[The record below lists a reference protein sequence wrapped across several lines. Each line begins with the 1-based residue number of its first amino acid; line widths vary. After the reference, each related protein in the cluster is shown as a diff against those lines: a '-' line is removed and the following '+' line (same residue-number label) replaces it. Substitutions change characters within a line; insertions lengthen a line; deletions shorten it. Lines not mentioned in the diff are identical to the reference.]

1 MSGAC
6 DNFILEDQSCEWF
19 ELVQYVESFDMGINF
34 LEGPPGPPGPAGE
47 AIFIPSVSEDGW
59 ISWTNTAGLPN
70 PDPVYIKGPPGG
82 GGSGDYDDLT
92 DKPSINGVTL
102 SGNKTTAE
110 LLISFSAA
118 DVGLGNV
125 ANERQYSAQNPPPY
139 PVTSVAGKTGAVDLL
154 PSDVGLGNVANERQ
168 YSAQNPPPYPVT
180 SVAGKTGAVDLLPSD
195 VGLGNVA
202 NERQYSSQNPPPYPV
217 TSVAGKTGAV
227 GLLPS
232 DVGLGNV
239 ANERQYSAENPPPY
253 PVTSVNGQTGA
264 VVVSVPVQSVNGKT
278 GTVVLDA
285 TDVGALPDDYTPP
298 VTSVNGQ
305 TGAVVIETPSDIF
318 NKELSS
324 RCFGKGLS
332 SSTIDFILYL
342 PYIDVPYNI
351 AFTNNEV
358 NVADIGPSTVSIIHA
373 KDTMCVYFRVSASGV
388 TTNSIYVA
396 GATFTL
402 TKV

>member
-110 LLISFSAA
+110 LQISFTAA

-125 ANERQYSAQNPPPY
+125 ANERQYSA
-139 PVTSVAGKTGAVDLL
+139 
-154 PSDVGLGNVANERQ
+154 
-168 YSAQNPPPYPVT
+168 
-180 SVAGKTGAVDLLPSD
+180 
-195 VGLGNVA
+195 
-202 NERQYSSQNPPPYPV
+202 QNPPPYPV

-239 ANERQYSAENPPPY
+239 ANERQYSAQNPPPY
-253 PVTSVNGQTGA
+253 PVTSVNGKTGD
-264 VVVSVPVQSVNGKT
+264 VDLPITPTWYYEERSVTSNGDNSYNYTVNGDGWIIATIYIRSDATSDT
-278 GTVVLDA
+278 GTCICGVYQVPIAEGAEYARGWSTVRLQTA
-285 TDVGALPDDYTPP
+285 QAVEIGTEAVG
-298 VTSVNGQ
+298 
-305 TGAVVIETPSDIF
+305 IF
-318 NKELSS
+318 KANSGDTVSLLGRCTKDGTKRIRYSIM
-324 RCFGKGLS
+324 CFG
-332 SSTIDFILYL
+332 
-342 PYIDVPYNI
+342 
-351 AFTNNEV
+351 
-358 NVADIGPSTVSIIHA
+358 
-373 KDTMCVYFRVSASGV
+373 C
-388 TTNSIYVA
+388 
-396 GATFTL
+396 TL
-402 TKV
+402 TAQ

>member
-102 SGNKTTAE
+102 SGNKTTAD
-110 LLISFSAA
+110 LLIAFTAA
-118 DVGLGNV
+118 
-125 ANERQYSAQNPPPY
+125 
-139 PVTSVAGKTGAVDLL
+139 
-154 PSDVGLGNVANERQ
+154 DVGLGNVANERQ

-217 TSVAGKTGAV
+217 TSVDGKAGAV
-227 GLLPS
+227 SVLPIGGTAGQVLKKASATDYDVEWGDESGGGSSDYADLTNKPSINGVTLSGNKTAEDLGL
-232 DVGLGNV
+232 VEVIGV
-239 ANERQYSAENPPPY
+239 ATAFAIPAEGASVSYNLAGITAEHELARWNFSTSAENDPP
-253 PVTSVNGQTGA
+253 A
-264 VVVSVPVQSVNGKT
+264 
-278 GTVVLDA
+278 
-285 TDVGALPDDYTPP
+285 ALEWTTYA
-298 VTSVNGQ
+298 GY
-305 TGAVVIETPSDIF
+305 F
-318 NKELSS
+318 
-324 RCFGKGLS
+324 
-332 SSTIDFILYL
+332 TI
-342 PYIDVPYNI
+342 
-351 AFTNNEV
+351 TNN
-358 NVADIGPSTVSIIHA
+358 G
-373 KDTMCVYFRVSASGV
+373 G
-388 TTNSIYVA
+388 TTSESMRPVFELPTKKA
-396 GATFTL
+396 ATTR
-402 TKV
+402 

>member
-34 LEGPPGPPGPAGE
+34 LEGKPGPPGPAGE

-102 SGNKTTAE
+102 SGNKTTAD
-110 LLISFSAA
+110 LLIAFTAA

-125 ANERQYSAQNPPPY
+125 ANERQYSA
-139 PVTSVAGKTGAVDLL
+139 
-154 PSDVGLGNVANERQ
+154 
-168 YSAQNPPPYPVT
+168 
-180 SVAGKTGAVDLLPSD
+180 
-195 VGLGNVA
+195 
-202 NERQYSSQNPPPYPV
+202 QNPPPYPV

-239 ANERQYSAENPPPY
+239 ANERQYSSQNPPPY
-253 PVTSVNGQTGA
+253 PVTSVNGKTGA
-264 VVVSVPVQSVNGKT
+264 VKLN
-278 GTVVLDA
+278 A
-285 TDVGALPDDYTPP
+285 ADVGALGKDGILIPDTAFAIPAEGASVSYSMDGFTKDHMLVLWNFSSSAENQPP
-298 VTSVNGQ
+298 VDLRWDAYNGYFTITNEGGTTSESIQPVF
-305 TGAVVIETPSDIF
+305 V
-318 NKELSS
+318 
-324 RCFGKGLS
+324 
-332 SSTIDFILYL
+332 L
-342 PYIDVPYNI
+342 PTAKAII
-351 AFTNNEV
+351 A
-358 NVADIGPSTVSIIHA
+358 
-373 KDTMCVYFRVSASGV
+373 R
-388 TTNSIYVA
+388 
-396 GATFTL
+396 
-402 TKV
+402 

>member
-19 ELVQYVESFDMGINF
+19 DLIQYIESFDMGVNF

-139 PVTSVAGKTGAVDLL
+139 PVTSVAGKVGAISLL

-180 SVAGKTGAVDLLPSD
+180 SVNGMTGDVVISGGGAVD
-195 VGLGNVA
+195 
-202 NERQYSSQNPPPYPV
+202 
-217 TSVAGKTGAV
+217 
-227 GLLPS
+227 
-232 DVGLGNV
+232 
-239 ANERQYSAENPPPY
+239 
-253 PVTSVNGQTGA
+253 SVNGQ
-264 VVVSVPVQSVNGKT
+264 T

-285 TDVGALPDDYTPP
+285 ADVGALPATTVIPDSTSDLINDSGFVNAAGAAAAAIPTVIADNSYISGSPYEADKTYT
-298 VTSVNGQ
+298 VSGNGVVVVYASTYSDKSNDTGTFTAEIYHNGTLIFASGTRLSSANAWEYGQAASCAISVSNGDSIRVYLRNSK
-305 TGAVVIETPSDIF
+305 TGTPSVF
-318 NKELSS
+318 RRFL
-324 RCFGKGLS
+324 CFGC
-332 SSTIDFILYL
+332 
-342 PYIDVPYNI
+342 
-351 AFTNNEV
+351 
-358 NVADIGPSTVSIIHA
+358 TV
-373 KDTMCVYFRVSASGV
+373 
-388 TTNSIYVA
+388 
-396 GATFTL
+396 L
-402 TKV
+402 

>member
-118 DVGLGNV
+118 
-125 ANERQYSAQNPPPY
+125 
-139 PVTSVAGKTGAVDLL
+139 
-154 PSDVGLGNVANERQ
+154 
-168 YSAQNPPPYPVT
+168 
-180 SVAGKTGAVDLLPSD
+180 
-195 VGLGNVA
+195 
-202 NERQYSSQNPPPYPV
+202 
-217 TSVAGKTGAV
+217 
-227 GLLPS
+227 

>member
-70 PDPVYIKGPPGG
+70 PEPVYIKGPPGG

-110 LLISFSAA
+110 LLISFTAA
-118 DVGLGNV
+118 
-125 ANERQYSAQNPPPY
+125 
-139 PVTSVAGKTGAVDLL
+139 
-154 PSDVGLGNVANERQ
+154 DVGLGNVANERQ

-217 TSVAGKTGAV
+217 TRVDGKTGAV
-227 GLLPS
+227 SVLPIGGSAGQVLKKASATDYDVEWDDESGGGSGDYADLTNKPSINGVTLSGNKTAEDLSLVEVIGVAAAFAIPAEGSSVSYNLAGLTADHELS
-232 DVGLGNV
+232 RWNFST
-239 ANERQYSAENPPPY
+239 SAENDPPAKLRWTTY
-253 PVTSVNGQTGA
+253 AG
-264 VVVSVPVQSVNGKT
+264 
-278 GTVVLDA
+278 
-285 TDVGALPDDYTPP
+285 Y
-298 VTSVNGQ
+298 
-305 TGAVVIETPSDIF
+305 F
-318 NKELSS
+318 
-324 RCFGKGLS
+324 
-332 SSTIDFILYL
+332 TI
-342 PYIDVPYNI
+342 
-351 AFTNNEV
+351 TNN
-358 NVADIGPSTVSIIHA
+358 G
-373 KDTMCVYFRVSASGV
+373 G
-388 TTNSIYVA
+388 TTSESMRPVFELPTKKA
-396 GATFTL
+396 ATTR
-402 TKV
+402 

>member
-102 SGNKTTAE
+102 SGNKTTAD
-110 LLISFSAA
+110 LLIAFTAA
-118 DVGLGNV
+118 
-125 ANERQYSAQNPPPY
+125 
-139 PVTSVAGKTGAVDLL
+139 
-154 PSDVGLGNVANERQ
+154 DVGLGNVANERQ

-217 TSVAGKTGAV
+217 TSVDGKAGAV
-227 GLLPS
+227 SVLPIGGTAGQVLKKASATDYDVEWGDESGGGSSDYADLTNKPSINGVTLAGNKTAEDLGLVEVIGVATAFAIPAEGSSVSYNLA
-232 DVGLGNV
+232 GLTADHELSRWNFST
-239 ANERQYSAENPPPY
+239 SAENDPPAKLMWTTY
-253 PVTSVNGQTGA
+253 AG
-264 VVVSVPVQSVNGKT
+264 
-278 GTVVLDA
+278 
-285 TDVGALPDDYTPP
+285 Y
-298 VTSVNGQ
+298 
-305 TGAVVIETPSDIF
+305 F
-318 NKELSS
+318 
-324 RCFGKGLS
+324 
-332 SSTIDFILYL
+332 TI
-342 PYIDVPYNI
+342 
-351 AFTNNEV
+351 TNN
-358 NVADIGPSTVSIIHA
+358 G
-373 KDTMCVYFRVSASGV
+373 G
-388 TTNSIYVA
+388 TTSESMRPVFELPTKKA
-396 GATFTL
+396 ATTR
-402 TKV
+402 

>member
-82 GGSGDYDDLT
+82 GGTGDYDDLT

-139 PVTSVAGKTGAVDLL
+139 PVTSVDGMTGAVQLTIPDSTSDLTND
-154 PSDVGLGNVANERQ
+154 SGFITA
-168 YSAQNPPPYPVT
+168 AQ
-180 SVAGKTGAVDLLPSD
+180 AA
-195 VGLGNVA
+195 A
-202 NERQYSSQNPPPYPV
+202 
-217 TSVAGKTGAV
+217 AA
-227 GLLPS
+227 
-232 DVGLGNV
+232 
-239 ANERQYSAENPPPY
+239 
-253 PVTSVNGQTGA
+253 
-264 VVVSVPVQSVNGKT
+264 PVQ
-278 GTVVLDA
+278 
-285 TDVGALPDDYTPP
+285 
-298 VTSVNGQ
+298 SVNGQ
-305 TGAVVIETPSDIF
+305 TGAVVIPTTPTWYYE
-318 NKELSS
+318 ELSVS
-324 RCFGKGLS
+324 GNGDNNYYYTVNGDGWIIATIYVRSDSTNDYGSAIAGVYQTSISDGTEHARGWAGTRTDTASNNEIGAEAVGAFKANSGDTVSLLAKCTKNGTKRIRYSIMCFG
-332 SSTIDFILYL
+332 
-342 PYIDVPYNI
+342 
-351 AFTNNEV
+351 
-358 NVADIGPSTVSIIHA
+358 
-373 KDTMCVYFRVSASGV
+373 C
-388 TTNSIYVA
+388 
-396 GATFTL
+396 TL
-402 TKV
+402 TAQ

>member
-125 ANERQYSAQNPPPY
+125 ANERQYSSQNPPPY
-139 PVTSVAGKTGAVDLL
+139 PVTSVAGKTGAVGLL

-217 TSVAGKTGAV
+217 TSVDGKAGAV
-227 GLLPS
+227 SVLPIGGTAGQVLKKASATDYDVEWGDESGGGSSDYADLTNKPSINGVTLSGNKTAEDLGL
-232 DVGLGNV
+232 VEVIGV
-239 ANERQYSAENPPPY
+239 ATAFAIPAEGASVSYNLAGITAEHELARWNFSTSAENDPP
-253 PVTSVNGQTGA
+253 A
-264 VVVSVPVQSVNGKT
+264 
-278 GTVVLDA
+278 
-285 TDVGALPDDYTPP
+285 ALEWTTYA
-298 VTSVNGQ
+298 GY
-305 TGAVVIETPSDIF
+305 F
-318 NKELSS
+318 
-324 RCFGKGLS
+324 
-332 SSTIDFILYL
+332 TI
-342 PYIDVPYNI
+342 
-351 AFTNNEV
+351 TNN
-358 NVADIGPSTVSIIHA
+358 G
-373 KDTMCVYFRVSASGV
+373 G
-388 TTNSIYVA
+388 TTSESMRPVFELPTKKA
-396 GATFTL
+396 ATTR
-402 TKV
+402 

>member
-34 LEGPPGPPGPAGE
+34 LEGKPGPPGPAGE

-59 ISWTNTAGLPN
+59 IFWTNTAGLPN

-110 LLISFSAA
+110 LQISFTAA

-125 ANERQYSAQNPPPY
+125 ANERQYSA
-139 PVTSVAGKTGAVDLL
+139 
-154 PSDVGLGNVANERQ
+154 
-168 YSAQNPPPYPVT
+168 
-180 SVAGKTGAVDLLPSD
+180 
-195 VGLGNVA
+195 
-202 NERQYSSQNPPPYPV
+202 QNPPPYPV

-239 ANERQYSAENPPPY
+239 ANERQYSAQNPPPY
-253 PVTSVNGQTGA
+253 PVTSVNGKTGD
-264 VVVSVPVQSVNGKT
+264 VDLPITPTWYYEERSVTSNGDNSYNYTVNGDGWIIATIYIRSDATSDT
-278 GTVVLDA
+278 GTCICGVYQVPIAEGAEYARGWSTVRLQTA
-285 TDVGALPDDYTPP
+285 QAVEIGTEAVG
-298 VTSVNGQ
+298 
-305 TGAVVIETPSDIF
+305 IF
-318 NKELSS
+318 KANSGDTVSLLGRCTKDGTKRIRYSIM
-324 RCFGKGLS
+324 CFG
-332 SSTIDFILYL
+332 
-342 PYIDVPYNI
+342 
-351 AFTNNEV
+351 
-358 NVADIGPSTVSIIHA
+358 
-373 KDTMCVYFRVSASGV
+373 C
-388 TTNSIYVA
+388 
-396 GATFTL
+396 TL
-402 TKV
+402 TAQ

>member
-19 ELVQYVESFDMGINF
+19 ELIQFVESFDMGINF

-82 GGSGDYDDLT
+82 GGSGDYADLT
-92 DKPSINGVTL
+92 NKPSINGVTL

-139 PVTSVAGKTGAVDLL
+139 PVTSVAGKTGAVALL

-180 SVAGKTGAVDLLPSD
+180 SVNGQAGAVQLIIPDSTSDLTNDS
-195 VGLGNVA
+195 GFITA
-202 NERQYSSQNPPPYPV
+202 SQAAAAAPV
-217 TSVAGKTGAV
+217 
-227 GLLPS
+227 
-232 DVGLGNV
+232 
-239 ANERQYSAENPPPY
+239 Q
-253 PVTSVNGQTGA
+253 SVNGQTGN
-264 VVVSVPVQSVNGKT
+264 VLVDVPTFHTLRYQFTNLAQYTDNVYYLSIPTAMDIAGVPA
-278 GTVVLDA
+278 DA
-285 TDVGALPDDYTPP
+285 TVIGMLPEGW
-298 VTSVNGQ
+298 SGLGQ
-305 TGAVVIETPSDIF
+305 TFGLARNGSRGIYVLHTPNF
-318 NKELSS
+318 NITAAS
-324 RCFGKGLS
+324 
-332 SSTIDFILYL
+332 
-342 PYIDVPYNI
+342 YIV
-351 AFTNNEV
+351 
-358 NVADIGPSTVSIIHA
+358 
-373 KDTMCVYFRVSASGV
+373 VYFYYY
-388 TTNSIYVA
+388 T
-396 GATFTL
+396 
-402 TKV
+402 

>member
-139 PVTSVAGKTGAVDLL
+139 PVTRVDGKTGAVSVLPIGGTSGQVLKKASATDYDVEWDDESGGGSGDYADLTNK
-154 PSDVGLGNVANERQ
+154 PSINGVTLSGNKTAEDLGLVEVIGVAAAFAIPA
-168 YSAQNPPPYPVT
+168 SGA
-180 SVAGKTGAVDLLPSD
+180 SVSYNLAGLTADHELSRW
-195 VGLGNVA
+195 NF
-202 NERQYSSQNPPPYPV
+202 S
-217 TSVAGKTGAV
+217 T
-227 GLLPS
+227 
-232 DVGLGNV
+232 
-239 ANERQYSAENPPPY
+239 SAENDPPADLEWTTY
-253 PVTSVNGQTGA
+253 AG
-264 VVVSVPVQSVNGKT
+264 
-278 GTVVLDA
+278 
-285 TDVGALPDDYTPP
+285 Y
-298 VTSVNGQ
+298 
-305 TGAVVIETPSDIF
+305 F
-318 NKELSS
+318 
-324 RCFGKGLS
+324 
-332 SSTIDFILYL
+332 TI
-342 PYIDVPYNI
+342 
-351 AFTNNEV
+351 TNN
-358 NVADIGPSTVSIIHA
+358 G
-373 KDTMCVYFRVSASGV
+373 G
-388 TTNSIYVA
+388 TTSESMRPVFELPTKKA
-396 GATFTL
+396 ATTR
-402 TKV
+402 

>member
-47 AIFIPSVSEDGW
+47 AIFIPFVSQDGW

-102 SGNKTTAE
+102 SGNKTTAD
-110 LLISFSAA
+110 LLIAFSAA

-139 PVTSVAGKTGAVDLL
+139 PVTSVAGKVGAISLL

-180 SVAGKTGAVDLLPSD
+180 SVNDQTGAVQLSIPDSTSDLTNDS
-195 VGLGNVA
+195 GFITA
-202 NERQYSSQNPPPYPV
+202 SQAAAAAPV
-217 TSVAGKTGAV
+217 K
-227 GLLPS
+227 
-232 DVGLGNV
+232 
-239 ANERQYSAENPPPY
+239 
-253 PVTSVNGQTGA
+253 SVNGQMGD
-264 VVVSVPVQSVNGKT
+264 VSVYVPTFHALLYTFTNLAQYSDNVYYISIPTALDIAGIPA
-278 GTVVLDA
+278 DA
-285 TDVGALPDDYTPP
+285 TVIGMLPEGW
-298 VTSVNGQ
+298 SGLGQ
-305 TGAVVIETPSDIF
+305 TF
-318 NKELSS
+318 
-324 RCFGKGLS
+324 GLS
-332 SSTIDFILYL
+332 RNGSRGIYVLHQPNFTITSAS
-342 PYIDVPYNI
+342 YI
-351 AFTNNEV
+351 
-358 NVADIGPSTVSIIHA
+358 
-373 KDTMCVYFRVSASGV
+373 KVYFYYY
-388 TTNSIYVA
+388 T
-396 GATFTL
+396 
-402 TKV
+402 

>member
-110 LLISFSAA
+110 LQISFTAA

-125 ANERQYSAQNPPPY
+125 ANERQYSA
-139 PVTSVAGKTGAVDLL
+139 
-154 PSDVGLGNVANERQ
+154 
-168 YSAQNPPPYPVT
+168 
-180 SVAGKTGAVDLLPSD
+180 
-195 VGLGNVA
+195 
-202 NERQYSSQNPPPYPV
+202 QNPPPYPV

-239 ANERQYSAENPPPY
+239 ANERQYSAQNPPPYPVTSVAGKTGAVGLLPSDVGLGNVANERQYSAQNPPPY
-253 PVTSVNGQTGA
+253 PVTSVNGKTGD
-264 VVVSVPVQSVNGKT
+264 VDLPITPTWYYEERSVTSNGDNSYNYTVNGDGWIIATIYIRSDATSDT
-278 GTVVLDA
+278 GTCICGVYQVPIAEGAEYARGWSTVRLQTA
-285 TDVGALPDDYTPP
+285 QAVEIGTEAVG
-298 VTSVNGQ
+298 
-305 TGAVVIETPSDIF
+305 IF
-318 NKELSS
+318 KANSGDTVSLLGRCTKDGTKRIRYSIM
-324 RCFGKGLS
+324 CFG
-332 SSTIDFILYL
+332 
-342 PYIDVPYNI
+342 
-351 AFTNNEV
+351 
-358 NVADIGPSTVSIIHA
+358 
-373 KDTMCVYFRVSASGV
+373 C
-388 TTNSIYVA
+388 
-396 GATFTL
+396 TL
-402 TKV
+402 TAQ

>member
-34 LEGPPGPPGPAGE
+34 LEGKPGPPGPAGE

-110 LLISFSAA
+110 LQISFTAA

-139 PVTSVAGKTGAVDLL
+139 PVTSVAGKTGAV
-154 PSDVGLGNVANERQ
+154 
-168 YSAQNPPPYPVT
+168 
-180 SVAGKTGAVDLLPSD
+180 
-195 VGLGNVA
+195 
-202 NERQYSSQNPPPYPV
+202 
-217 TSVAGKTGAV
+217 

-232 DVGLGNV
+232 DVGLGDV

-253 PVTSVNGQTGA
+253 PVTSVNGKTGD
-264 VVVSVPVQSVNGKT
+264 VDLPITPTWYYEERSVTSNGDNSYNYTVNGDGWIIATIYIRSDATSDT
-278 GTVVLDA
+278 GTCICGVYQVPIAEGAEYARGWSTVRLQTA
-285 TDVGALPDDYTPP
+285 QAVEIGTEAVG
-298 VTSVNGQ
+298 
-305 TGAVVIETPSDIF
+305 IF
-318 NKELSS
+318 KANSGDTVSLLGRCTKDGTKRIRYSIM
-324 RCFGKGLS
+324 CFG
-332 SSTIDFILYL
+332 
-342 PYIDVPYNI
+342 
-351 AFTNNEV
+351 
-358 NVADIGPSTVSIIHA
+358 
-373 KDTMCVYFRVSASGV
+373 C
-388 TTNSIYVA
+388 
-396 GATFTL
+396 TL
-402 TKV
+402 TAQ

>member
-102 SGNKTTAE
+102 SGNKTTAD
-110 LLISFSAA
+110 LLIAFTAA

-139 PVTSVAGKTGAVDLL
+139 PVTSVAGKVGAISLL

-168 YSAQNPPPYPVT
+168 YSAQNPPPYPVA
-180 SVAGKTGAVDLLPSD
+180 SVAGKTGAVELLPSD
-195 VGLGNVA
+195 VGLGYVA

-227 GLLPS
+227 
-232 DVGLGNV
+232 D
-239 ANERQYSAENPPPY
+239 
-253 PVTSVNGQTGA
+253 
-264 VVVSVPVQSVNGKT
+264 
-278 GTVVLDA
+278 LDA
-285 TDVGALPDDYTPP
+285 ADVGALPNTASIIKLTVDVPF
-298 VTSVNGQ
+298 SCGANGNFS
-305 TGAVVIETPSDIF
+305 TDLGAVIDSATPAGFHFLAIAGYQLNYSRVLIINMGYEPGNRFSFYISSLNDVAISATATVDVIF
-318 NKELSS
+318 AN
-324 RCFGKGLS
+324 F
-332 SSTIDFILYL
+332 
-342 PYIDVPYNI
+342 
-351 AFTNNEV
+351 
-358 NVADIGPSTVSIIHA
+358 
-373 KDTMCVYFRVSASGV
+373 
-388 TTNSIYVA
+388 
-396 GATFTL
+396 
-402 TKV
+402 

>member
-125 ANERQYSAQNPPPY
+125 ANERQYSSQNPPPY
-139 PVTSVAGKTGAVDLL
+139 PVTSVAGKTGAV
-154 PSDVGLGNVANERQ
+154 
-168 YSAQNPPPYPVT
+168 
-180 SVAGKTGAVDLLPSD
+180 
-195 VGLGNVA
+195 
-202 NERQYSSQNPPPYPV
+202 
-217 TSVAGKTGAV
+217 KTGAV

-253 PVTSVNGQTGA
+253 PVTSVNGQTGD
-264 VVVSVPVQSVNGKT
+264 VDLPITPTWYYEERSVSGSGDNYYNYTVNGDGWILAT
-278 GTVVLDA
+278 IYVRSDTTNDYGSAIVGVYQTPVSSGTEYARGWSMARTQSPDGTELGA
-285 TDVGALPDDYTPP
+285 EAVGAFIANSGDTVSLLAKCTK
-298 VTSVNGQ
+298 NG
-305 TGAVVIETPSDIF
+305 TKRIRFSIM
-318 NKELSS
+318 
-324 RCFGKGLS
+324 CFG
-332 SSTIDFILYL
+332 
-342 PYIDVPYNI
+342 
-351 AFTNNEV
+351 
-358 NVADIGPSTVSIIHA
+358 
-373 KDTMCVYFRVSASGV
+373 C
-388 TTNSIYVA
+388 
-396 GATFTL
+396 TL
-402 TKV
+402 TAQ

>member
-125 ANERQYSAQNPPPY
+125 ANERQYS
-139 PVTSVAGKTGAVDLL
+139 
-154 PSDVGLGNVANERQ
+154 
-168 YSAQNPPPYPVT
+168 
-180 SVAGKTGAVDLLPSD
+180 
-195 VGLGNVA
+195 
-202 NERQYSSQNPPPYPV
+202 SQNPPPYPV
-217 TSVAGKTGAV
+217 TRVDGKAGAV
-227 GLLPS
+227 SILPIGGSAGQVLKKASETDYDVEWGDESGGGSGDYADLTNKPSINGVTLSGNKTAEDLGLVEVIGVAAAFAIPAEGSSVSYNLA
-232 DVGLGNV
+232 GLTADHELSRWNFST
-239 ANERQYSAENPPPY
+239 SAENDPPAKLMWTTY
-253 PVTSVNGQTGA
+253 AG
-264 VVVSVPVQSVNGKT
+264 
-278 GTVVLDA
+278 
-285 TDVGALPDDYTPP
+285 Y
-298 VTSVNGQ
+298 
-305 TGAVVIETPSDIF
+305 F
-318 NKELSS
+318 
-324 RCFGKGLS
+324 
-332 SSTIDFILYL
+332 TI
-342 PYIDVPYNI
+342 
-351 AFTNNEV
+351 TNN
-358 NVADIGPSTVSIIHA
+358 G
-373 KDTMCVYFRVSASGV
+373 G
-388 TTNSIYVA
+388 TTSESMRPVFELPTKKA
-396 GATFTL
+396 ATTR
-402 TKV
+402 

>member
-125 ANERQYSAQNPPPY
+125 ANERQYS
-139 PVTSVAGKTGAVDLL
+139 
-154 PSDVGLGNVANERQ
+154 
-168 YSAQNPPPYPVT
+168 
-180 SVAGKTGAVDLLPSD
+180 
-195 VGLGNVA
+195 
-202 NERQYSSQNPPPYPV
+202 SQNPPPYPV

-253 PVTSVNGQTGA
+253 PVTSVNGQTGD
-264 VVVSVPVQSVNGKT
+264 VDLPITPTWYYEERSVSGSGDNYYNYTVNGDGWILAT
-278 GTVVLDA
+278 IYVRSDTTNDYGSAIVGVYQTPVSSGTEYARGWSMARTQSPDGTELGA
-285 TDVGALPDDYTPP
+285 EAVGAFIANSGDTVSLLAKCTK
-298 VTSVNGQ
+298 NG
-305 TGAVVIETPSDIF
+305 TKRIRFSIM
-318 NKELSS
+318 
-324 RCFGKGLS
+324 CFG
-332 SSTIDFILYL
+332 
-342 PYIDVPYNI
+342 
-351 AFTNNEV
+351 
-358 NVADIGPSTVSIIHA
+358 
-373 KDTMCVYFRVSASGV
+373 C
-388 TTNSIYVA
+388 
-396 GATFTL
+396 TL
-402 TKV
+402 TAQ

>member
-102 SGNKTTAE
+102 SGN
-110 LLISFSAA
+110 
-118 DVGLGNV
+118 
-125 ANERQYSAQNPPPY
+125 
-139 PVTSVAGKTGAVDLL
+139 
-154 PSDVGLGNVANERQ
+154 GLGNVANERQ

-217 TSVAGKTGAV
+217 TSVDGKAGAV
-227 GLLPS
+227 SVLPIGGTAGDGLRRRVGRRERRRIQRLRGSDEQAVDQRRHARRKQDRRGSRSGGGDRCSHGLRDPSRRLVRFLQSRRPHRRPRAQPLELFHKRRERSAGEADVDNLCGLLHDHEQRRH
-232 DVGLGNV
+232 DV
-239 ANERQYSAENPPPY
+239 
-253 PVTSVNGQTGA
+253 
-264 VVVSVPVQSVNGKT
+264 
-278 GTVVLDA
+278 
-285 TDVGALPDDYTPP
+285 
-298 VTSVNGQ
+298 
-305 TGAVVIETPSDIF
+305 
-318 NKELSS
+318 
-324 RCFGKGLS
+324 
-332 SSTIDFILYL
+332 
-342 PYIDVPYNI
+342 
-351 AFTNNEV
+351 
-358 NVADIGPSTVSIIHA
+358 
-373 KDTMCVYFRVSASGV
+373 
-388 TTNSIYVA
+388 
-396 GATFTL
+396 
-402 TKV
+402 

>member
-82 GGSGDYDDLT
+82 GGTGDYDDLT

-139 PVTSVAGKTGAVDLL
+139 PVTSVDGMTGAVQLTIPDSTSDLTND
-154 PSDVGLGNVANERQ
+154 SGFITA
-168 YSAQNPPPYPVT
+168 AQ
-180 SVAGKTGAVDLLPSD
+180 AA
-195 VGLGNVA
+195 A
-202 NERQYSSQNPPPYPV
+202 
-217 TSVAGKTGAV
+217 AA
-227 GLLPS
+227 
-232 DVGLGNV
+232 
-239 ANERQYSAENPPPY
+239 
-253 PVTSVNGQTGA
+253 
-264 VVVSVPVQSVNGKT
+264 PVQSVNGMT
-278 GTVVLDA
+278 GSVQLTI
-285 TDVGALPDDYTPP
+285 PDSTSDLTNDSGFITAAQAAAAAP
-298 VTSVNGQ
+298 VQSVNGQ
-305 TGAVVIETPSDIF
+305 TGAVVIPTTPTWYYE
-318 NKELSS
+318 ELSVS
-324 RCFGKGLS
+324 GNGDNNYYYTVNGDGWIIATIYVRSDSTNDYGSAIAGVYQTSISDGTEHARGWAGTRTDTASNNEIGAEAVGAFKANSGDTVSLLAKCTKNGTKRIRYSIMCFG
-332 SSTIDFILYL
+332 
-342 PYIDVPYNI
+342 
-351 AFTNNEV
+351 
-358 NVADIGPSTVSIIHA
+358 
-373 KDTMCVYFRVSASGV
+373 C
-388 TTNSIYVA
+388 
-396 GATFTL
+396 TL
-402 TKV
+402 TAQ

>member
-34 LEGPPGPPGPAGE
+34 LEGKPGPPGPAGE

-102 SGNKTTAE
+102 SGNKTTAD

-118 DVGLGNV
+118 
-125 ANERQYSAQNPPPY
+125 
-139 PVTSVAGKTGAVDLL
+139 
-154 PSDVGLGNVANERQ
+154 DVGLGNVANERQ

-217 TSVAGKTGAV
+217 TRVDGKAGAV
-227 GLLPS
+227 SVLPIGGTSGQVLKKASATDYDVEWDDESGGGSGDYADLTNKPSINGVTLSGNKTAQDLGLVEVIGVATAFAIPAEGSSVSYNLA
-232 DVGLGNV
+232 GLTADHELSRWNFST
-239 ANERQYSAENPPPY
+239 SAEN
-253 PVTSVNGQTGA
+253 
-264 VVVSVPVQSVNGKT
+264 
-278 GTVVLDA
+278 DA
-285 TDVGALPDDYTPP
+285 PAKLMWTTYAGY
-298 VTSVNGQ
+298 
-305 TGAVVIETPSDIF
+305 F
-318 NKELSS
+318 
-324 RCFGKGLS
+324 
-332 SSTIDFILYL
+332 TI
-342 PYIDVPYNI
+342 
-351 AFTNNEV
+351 TNN
-358 NVADIGPSTVSIIHA
+358 G
-373 KDTMCVYFRVSASGV
+373 G
-388 TTNSIYVA
+388 TTSESMRPVFELPTKKA
-396 GATFTL
+396 ATTR
-402 TKV
+402 